1 MGHHRPGSEVAEL
14 DIPRGPWPQPL
25 GVVLGIRPV
34 VVGIPRVE
42 VDMQPVVADIPAAV
56 AGNLLV
62 GVGIPEVGL
71 VPGIQLVEADTRVAG
86 LGMLALVE
94 RMPLAIE
101 FLIEKNTK

>member
-14 DIPRGPWPQPL
+14 DTPRGPWPRPL

-42 VDMQPVVADIPAAV
+42 VDMQPVVADSPAAV
-56 AGNLLV
+56 GDNLLV

-94 RMPLAIE
+94 RMPLAIKR
-101 FLIEKNTK
+101 LMKEKRS